1 MIPTGYVA
9 PPATVC
15 SCEGLHRPAHRRPGP
30 LVPAIWQNEGGAV
43 AIIAGLAL
51 TVLIGIVGLAV
62 DVGMWHHTGR
72 ALQNAADAA
81 VIAASQ
87 NGTGSYQSEA
97 KAVAAQYGFV
107 DGANSITV
115 TALNNQTC
123 PSPSTATDCYKVTV
137 AQASAPLFFSS
148 VLGLAAPAISSVAM
162 ASSKETH
169 SYCMLALGTSGD
181 AIRTNGSPV
190 ANMNGCSIMS
200 NSGAKCDGTN
210 LRTAPDGPTYGDA
223 AGTNTGCGINQSSNV
238 PTVADP
244 YASLQSSIPTNPCGT
259 AKTSFPQEPKK
270 GVMSGNNAWGA
281 AGVTTTMPL
290 TGSPTIAN
298 HGIVC
303 GYLQLQ
309 GDVLVT
315 SSAGL
320 AGALLVI
327 ENGVLDT
334 NGHKLSTASG
344 SALTIIFTGP
354 TVSGLS
360 PSHYP
365 TDNGGSGTL
374 DFMAPTSGTWKGIA
388 FYQDPNLPSGSGVD
402 FTYAGNTPTWNITGA
417 VYFPNASVGF
427 SGAINKSSNG
437 VSCLL
442 FVIGNIT
449 INGGAAIE
457 QTTAASCLSAGVTLP
472 TNNVGGIALV
482 K

>member
-1 MIPTGYVA
+1 MWQD
-9 PPATVC
+9 
-15 SCEGLHRPAHRRPGP
+15 HR
-30 LVPAIWQNEGGAV
+30 GAV
-43 AIIAGLAL
+43 AVLAAL
-51 TVLIGIVGLAV
+51 AITALVGFVGLAV
-62 DVGMWHHTGR
+62 DVGMWYQTNR
-72 ALQNAADAA
+72 SMQNAADAA
-81 VIAASQ
+81 AIAASQ
-87 NGTGSYQSEA
+87 NGTSSYQSEA

-107 DGANSITV
+107 DGVNGITV

-123 PSPSTATDCYKVTV
+123 PSGETDCYKVTV
-137 AQASAPLFFSS
+137 AQASAPLSFSS
-148 VLGLAAPAISSVAM
+148 VLGLAAPAVSSAAM
-162 ASSKETH
+162 ASSKEAH
-169 SYCMLALGTSGD
+169 SYCMLALSTSGN

-223 AGTNTGCGINQSSNV
+223 AGTNSGCGINQHSNL

-244 YASLQSSIPTNPCGT
+244 YASLASSIPANTC
-259 AKTSFPQEPKK
+259 SSYPQEPKK
-270 GVMSGNNAWGA
+270 GTYSGHKNCTGTFPTSGFPTLPA
-281 AGVTTTMPL
+281 TTVVGGDVQL
-290 TGSPTIAN
+290 TG
-298 HGIVC
+298 
-303 GYLQLQ
+303 
-309 GDVLVT
+309 DVTVT

-320 AGALLVI
+320 AGSVLVI

-344 SALTIIFTGP
+344 SALTIIF
-354 TVSGLS
+354 SGTS
-360 PSHYP
+360 GSYNHYP

-388 FYQDPNLPSGSGVD
+388 FYQNPNLTSGLD

-437 VSCLL
+437 ASCLL

-472 TNNVGGIALV
+472 TNKVGGIALV
-482 K
+482 M